1 MDWPL
6 SSSIVRLAE
15 PPDTGSH
22 WITENWLEV
31 HMRLWNSFY
40 HALNLCRSQRDEAS
54 TFNDSWSDEVQK
66 RFPAY
71 GIVQPP
77 PAKLSDNTSITSFV
91 EDKHMMRTISPANRN
106 RRRQMYM
113 SVVLTVDAC
122 RCLRA
127 VVTDAFHF

>member
-1 MDWPL
+1 
-6 SSSIVRLAE
+6 
-15 PPDTGSH
+15 
-22 WITENWLEV
+22 
-31 HMRLWNSFY
+31 MRLWNSFY

-91 EDKHMMRTISPANRN
+91 EDKHFDANN
-106 RRRQMYM
+106 IASQSKSTATNVYVG
-113 SVVLTVDAC
+113 SVNG
-122 RCLRA
+122 RC
-127 VVTDAFHF
+127 V